1 MTASNIYVIIVAG
14 GSGKRMSSSLP
25 KQFLSV
31 NGTPIIVHTI
41 NKFDKALEDFNL
53 IVVMNPEWIGYWD
66 ELAQK
71 FDVRTHTVVEG
82 GAERFFSV
90 KNALNSISDTSNDA
104 VVLIHD
110 AVRPLVDEETIRN
123 VVNQSGEKGC
133 SIPVVPVSQSLRE
146 KSGDGFSR
154 PVDRNNFIV
163 VQTPQGFNLAKI
175 KDAYN
180 LGYKKI
186 FTDDATVFEAAGNEL
201 FYTEGKSFNLK
212 ITYPEDILLAG
223 CLLGE

>member
-1 MTASNIYVIIVAG
+1 MIDSNIYVIIVAG

-25 KQFLSV
+25 KQFLIV
-31 NGTPIIVHTI
+31 HDIPIIIHTI
-41 NKFDKALEDFNL
+41 RKFDKALDNYQL
-53 IVVMNPEWIGYWD
+53 IVVMNSEWIGYWD
-66 ELAQK
+66 ELAQR
-71 FDVRTHTVVEG
+71 FNVREHSVVEG

-90 KNALNSISDTSNDA
+90 KNAINSIGNILNND

-123 VVNQSGEKGC
+123 VVKQSKEKGS
-133 SIPVVPVSQSLRE
+133 SIPVVPIAQSLRE
-146 KSGDGFSR
+146 KTGEGISC
-154 PVDRNNFIV
+154 PVDRSKFII

-180 LGYKKI
+180 FDYQRD
-186 FTDDATVFEAAGNEL
+186 FTDDATVFEAAGYEL

-212 ITYPEDILLAG
+212 ITYPEDILLSG
-223 CLLGE
+223 CLLGK